1 MTTQNT
7 TTNMTPQSDNTSMES
22 VNFQLPA
29 VVDSSFTSED
39 LADDMEGLQ
48 MSFQRIK
55 IPSGGNLVFEIPTD
69 DPENPN
75 YEKTIEGV
83 LIFHHDANAYWP
95 EGSEYDENTAPLCS
109 SVDGKQGIGEPG
121 GSCVMCAMNQYGTAA
136 EGRGKACKNMRTLYL
151 LQSGECVPIQIS
163 LPPTSLK
170 PFKNFVNQAFLLRRR
185 PSYGSV
191 IQIGL
196 RKENTG
202 GNDYSVA
209 TFRLIE
215 NFEGEQL
222 AQIRSYAEGF
232 KEQIKLTLKQRA
244 ETAKEQLDD
253 GCDYIG
259 MGSQPAGNTEPVY
272 MNQTIDGDREALP
285 A

>member
-1 MTTQNT
+1 MTNQNT
-7 TTNMTPQSDNTSMES
+7 NTTVEPMQ
-22 VNFQLPA
+22 FQLPA
-29 VVDSSFTSED
+29 LVDNTFTSED

-83 LIFHHDANAYWP
+83 LIFHHDSNAYWP
-95 EGSEYDENTAPLCS
+95 EGSEYDDNTAPLCS
-109 SVDGKQGIGEPG
+109 SVDGKHGIGEPG
-121 GSCVMCAMNQYGTAA
+121 GSCAVCALNQYGTAA
-136 EGRGKACKNMRTLYL
+136 EGRGKACKNMRSLYL

-170 PFKNFVNQAFLLRRR
+170 PFKNFINQAFLLRRR

-209 TFRLIE
+209 TFRLLQ

-222 AQIRSYAEGF
+222 AQIRSYAESF
-232 KEQIKLTLKQRA
+232 KEQIKLTLQRRA
-244 ETAKEQLDD
+244 EMAREQMDD
-253 GCDYIG
+253 GYDLVNEN
-259 MGSQPAGNTEPVY
+259 SQTAGTTEPLY

>member
-7 TTNMTPQSDNTSMES
+7 TTQNSNVSMEP

-83 LIFHHDANAYWP
+83 LIFHYDANAYWP

-191 IQIGL
+191 IQLGL
-196 RKENTG
+196 RKENNG

-209 TFRLIE
+209 TFRLVE

-222 AQIRSYAEGF
+222 AQIRTYAEGF
-232 KEQIKLTLKQRA
+232 KEQIKFTLRQRA

-259 MGSQPAGNTEPVY
+259 MGSQPADSAGPVY

>member
-7 TTNMTPQSDNTSMES
+7 STTMEP
-22 VNFQLPA
+22 VNFQLSA
-29 VVDSSFTSED
+29 VMDSSFTSED

-55 IPSGGNLVFEIPTD
+55 IPAGGNLVFEIPTD
-69 DPENPN
+69 DPDNPN
-75 YEKTIEGV
+75 YEKTIDGV
-83 LIFHHDANAYWP
+83 LIYHHDANAYWP

-109 SVDGKQGIGEPG
+109 SVNGKQGIGEPG
-121 GSCVMCAMNQYGTAA
+121 GSCMMCAMNQYGTSA
-136 EGRGKACKNMRTLYL
+136 EGRGKACKNMRMLYL

-196 RKENTG
+196 RKENNG
-202 GNDYSVA
+202 GNDFSVA
-209 TFRLIE
+209 TFRLLE
-215 NFEGEQL
+215 NFEGEDL

-232 KEQIKLTLKQRA
+232 REQIKLTLKQRA
-244 ETAKEQLDD
+244 EMAKEQLDD
-253 GCDYIG
+253 GCDYVNAEPQTTSTTG
-259 MGSQPAGNTEPVY
+259 PVY
-272 MNQTIDGDREALP
+272 MTPAIDGDREALP

>member
-1 MTTQNT
+1 MTTQN
-7 TTNMTPQSDNTSMES
+7 NNTSMEPI
-22 VNFQLPA
+22 NFQLPA

-39 LADDMEGLQ
+39 LADDMDGLQ

-109 SVDGKQGIGEPG
+109 SLDGKQGIGEPG
-121 GSCVMCAMNQYGTAA
+121 GHCAMCAMNQYGTAS
-136 EGRGKACKNMRTLYL
+136 EGRGKACKNMRMLYL

-170 PFKNFVNQAFLLRRR
+170 PFKNFINQAFLLRRR

-209 TFRLIE
+209 TFRLVE

-259 MGSQPAGNTEPVY
+259 MSNQPTGNAEPIY
-272 MNQTIDGDREALP
+272 MNQAIDGDREALP

>member
-1 MTTQNT
+1 MTTQ
-7 TTNMTPQSDNTSMES
+7 TNNTSMEPI
-22 VNFQLPA
+22 NFQLPA

-39 LADDMEGLQ
+39 LADDMDGLQ

-109 SVDGKQGIGEPG
+109 SLDGKLGIGEPG
-121 GSCVMCAMNQYGTAA
+121 GHCAMCAMNQYGTAS
-136 EGRGKACKNMRTLYL
+136 EGRGKACKNMRMLYL

-170 PFKNFVNQAFLLRRR
+170 PFKNFINQAFLLRRR

-209 TFRLIE
+209 TFRLVE

-222 AQIRSYAEGF
+222 VQIRSYAEGF

-259 MGSQPAGNTEPVY
+259 MGTQPAGNAGPIY
-272 MNQTIDGDREALP
+272 MNQAIDGDREALP

>member
-1 MTTQNT
+1 MTTQN
-7 TTNMTPQSDNTSMES
+7 NNTSMEPI
-22 VNFQLPA
+22 NFQLPA
-29 VVDSSFTSED
+29 VVDRSFTSED
-39 LADDMEGLQ
+39 LADDMDGLQ

-109 SVDGKQGIGEPG
+109 SLDGKQGIGEPG
-121 GSCVMCAMNQYGTAA
+121 GHCAMCAMNQYGTAS
-136 EGRGKACKNMRTLYL
+136 EGRGKACKNMRMLYL

-170 PFKNFVNQAFLLRRR
+170 PFKNFINQAFLLRRR

-209 TFRLIE
+209 TFRLVE

-259 MGSQPAGNTEPVY
+259 MGTQPAGNAGPIY
-272 MNQTIDGDREALP
+272 MNQAIDGDREALP

>member
-1 MTTQNT
+1 MTTQN
-7 TTNMTPQSDNTSMES
+7 NSTSMEP

-55 IPSGGNLVFEIPTD
+55 IPSGGNIVFEIPTD
-69 DPENPN
+69 DPDNPN
-75 YEKTIEGV
+75 YVKTVEGV
-83 LIFHHDANAYWP
+83 LIHHHDANAYWP

-121 GSCVMCAMNQYGTAA
+121 GLCAMCGMNQYGTAP
-136 EGRGKACKNMRTLYL
+136 EGRGKACKNMRMLYL
-151 LQSGECVPIQIS
+151 LQSGESIPIQIS

-170 PFKNFVNQAFLLRRR
+170 PFKTFINQAFLLRRR
-185 PSYGSV
+185 PSYSSV

-196 RKENTG
+196 RKENNG

-209 TFRLIE
+209 TFRLIR

-222 AQIRSYAEGF
+222 AQIRSYTESF

-244 ETAKEQLDD
+244 EAAREQLDD
-253 GCDYIG
+253 GCDYI
-259 MGSQPAGNTEPVY
+259 SDDPQPTNTTGPIY
-272 MNQTIDGDREALP
+272 MNPVIDGDREALP

>member
-7 TTNMTPQSDNTSMES
+7 TTQNSNASMEP

>member
-7 TTNMTPQSDNTSMES
+7 TTQNSNASMEP

-191 IQIGL
+191 IQLGL
-196 RKENTG
+196 RKENNG

-209 TFRLIE
+209 TFRLVE

-222 AQIRSYAEGF
+222 AQIRTYAEGF
-232 KEQIKLTLKQRA
+232 KEQIKLTLRQRA

-259 MGSQPAGNTEPVY
+259 MGSQPADSAGPVY

>member
-1 MTTQNT
+1 MTTQNS
-7 TTNMTPQSDNTSMES
+7 NNTSMQP

-55 IPSGGNLVFEIPTD
+55 IPSGGNIVFEIPTD
-69 DPENPN
+69 DPDNPN
-75 YEKTIEGV
+75 YEKTVEGV
-83 LIFHHDANAYWP
+83 LIHHHDANAYWP

-121 GSCVMCAMNQYGTAA
+121 GLCATCALNLYGSAP
-136 EGRGKACKNMRTLYL
+136 EGRGKACKNMRMLYL
-151 LQSGECVPIQIS
+151 LQSGESIPIQIS

-170 PFKNFVNQAFLLRRR
+170 PFKTFINQAFLLRRR
-185 PSYGSV
+185 PSYSSV

-196 RKENTG
+196 RKENNG

-209 TFRLIE
+209 TFRLVG

-222 AQIRSYAEGF
+222 AQIRSYTESF

-244 ETAKEQLDD
+244 EAAREQLDD
-253 GCDYIG
+253 GCDYISED
-259 MGSQPAGNTEPVY
+259 SQPTNTTGLIY
-272 MNQTIDGDREALP
+272 MNPVIDGDREALP

>member
-7 TTNMTPQSDNTSMES
+7 TTQNSNASMEL

-136 EGRGKACKNMRTLYL
+136 EGRGKACKNMRMLYL

-191 IQIGL
+191 IQLGL
-196 RKENTG
+196 RKENNG

-209 TFRLIE
+209 TFRLVE

-222 AQIRSYAEGF
+222 AQIRTYAEGF
-232 KEQIKLTLKQRA
+232 KEQIKLTLRQRA

-259 MGSQPAGNTEPVY
+259 MGSQPAGSAGPVY

>member
-1 MTTQNT
+1 MTTQN
-7 TTNMTPQSDNTSMES
+7 NSTSMEPIT
-22 VNFQLPA
+22 FQLPA
-29 VVDSSFTSED
+29 VMDSSFTSED

-48 MSFQRIK
+48 MNFQRIK

-69 DPENPN
+69 NPENPN

-83 LIFHHDANAYWP
+83 LIYHHDANAYWP

-109 SVDGKQGIGEPG
+109 SVNGKQGIGEPG
-121 GSCVMCAMNQYGTAA
+121 GLCVMCGMNQYGTAP
-136 EGRGKACKNMRTLYL
+136 EGRGKACKNMRMLYL
-151 LQSGECVPIQIS
+151 LRSGECVPIQIS

-170 PFKNFVNQAFLLRRR
+170 PFKTFINQAFLLRRR

-191 IQIGL
+191 IQLGL

-209 TFRLIE
+209 TFRLIA
-215 NFEGEQL
+215 NFEGEEL

-244 ETAKEQLDD
+244 ETAREQFDD
-253 GCDYIG
+253 GCDYV
-259 MGSQPAGNTEPVY
+259 STSSRPAGAVY
-272 MNQTIDGDREALP
+272 MTPSIDGDREALP

>member
-1 MTTQNT
+1 MTTQN
-7 TTNMTPQSDNTSMES
+7 NNTSMEPI
-22 VNFQLPA
+22 NFQLPA

-39 LADDMEGLQ
+39 LADDMDGLQ

-109 SVDGKQGIGEPG
+109 SLDGKQGIGEPG
-121 GSCVMCAMNQYGTAA
+121 GHCAMCAMNQYGTAS
-136 EGRGKACKNMRTLYL
+136 EGRGKACKNMRMLYL

-170 PFKNFVNQAFLLRRR
+170 PFKNFINQAFLLRRR

-209 TFRLIE
+209 TFRLVE

-222 AQIRSYAEGF
+222 VQIRSYAEGF

-259 MGSQPAGNTEPVY
+259 MGTQPAGNAGPIY
-272 MNQTIDGDREALP
+272 MNQAIDGDREALP

>member
-1 MTTQNT
+1 MSNLNNT
-7 TTNMTPQSDNTSMES
+7 TTMEP

-29 VVDSSFTSED
+29 VVDTTFTSED

-69 DPENPN
+69 DPDNPN
-75 YEKTIEGV
+75 YEKTVEGV
-83 LIFHHDANAYWP
+83 LIHHHDANAYWP

-121 GSCVMCAMNQYGTAA
+121 GLCATCALNLYGSAP
-136 EGRGKACKNMRTLYL
+136 EGRGKACKNMRMLYL
-151 LQSGECVPIQIS
+151 LQSGESIPIQIS

-170 PFKNFVNQAFLLRRR
+170 PFKTFINQAFLLRRR
-185 PSYGSV
+185 PSYSSV

-196 RKENTG
+196 RKENNG

-209 TFRLIE
+209 TFRLVS

-222 AQIRSYAEGF
+222 AQIRSYAESF
-232 KEQIKLTLKQRA
+232 KEQIKLTLKQRE
-244 ETAKEQLDD
+244 ETAREQLDD
-253 GCDYIG
+253 GCDYISE
-259 MGSQPAGNTEPVY
+259 GSQSNSTAEPIY
-272 MNQTIDGDREALP
+272 MNPTIDGDREALP

>member
-1 MTTQNT
+1 MTTQN
-7 TTNMTPQSDNTSMES
+7 NSTSMEP

-55 IPSGGNLVFEIPTD
+55 IPSGGNIVFEIPTD
-69 DPENPN
+69 DPDNPN
-75 YEKTIEGV
+75 YVKTVEGV
-83 LIFHHDANAYWP
+83 LIHHHDANAYWP
-95 EGSEYDENTAPLCS
+95 EGSEYNENTAPLCS

-121 GSCVMCAMNQYGTAA
+121 GLCAMCGMNQYGTAP
-136 EGRGKACKNMRTLYL
+136 EGRGKACKNMRMLYL
-151 LQSGECVPIQIS
+151 LQSGESIPIQIS

-170 PFKNFVNQAFLLRRR
+170 PFKTFINQAFLLRRR
-185 PSYGSV
+185 PSYSNV

-196 RKENTG
+196 RKENNG

-209 TFRLIE
+209 TFRLIG

-222 AQIRSYAEGF
+222 AQIRSYTGSF

-244 ETAKEQLDD
+244 EAAREQLDD
-253 GCDYIG
+253 GCDYISED
-259 MGSQPAGNTEPVY
+259 SQPTNTTGPIY
-272 MNQTIDGDREALP
+272 MNPVIDGDREALP

>member
-1 MTTQNT
+1 MTNQNT
-7 TTNMTPQSDNTSMES
+7 NTTVEPMQ
-22 VNFQLPA
+22 FQLPA
-29 VVDSSFTSED
+29 LVDNTFTSED

-83 LIFHHDANAYWP
+83 LIFHHDSNAYWP
-95 EGSEYDENTAPLCS
+95 EGSEYDDNTAPLCS
-109 SVDGKQGIGEPG
+109 SVDGKHGIGEPG
-121 GSCVMCAMNQYGTAA
+121 GSCAVCALNQYGTAA
-136 EGRGKACKNMRTLYL
+136 EGRGKACKNMRSLYL

-170 PFKNFVNQAFLLRRR
+170 PFKNFINQAFLLRRR

-209 TFRLIE
+209 TFRLLQ

-222 AQIRSYAEGF
+222 AQIRSYAESF
-232 KEQIKLTLKQRA
+232 KEQIKLTLQRRA
-244 ETAKEQLDD
+244 EMFREQMDD
-253 GCDYIG
+253 GYDLVNEN
-259 MGSQPAGNTEPVY
+259 SQTAGTTEPLY

>member
-1 MTTQNT
+1 MTNQNT
-7 TTNMTPQSDNTSMES
+7 NTTVEPMQ
-22 VNFQLPA
+22 FQLPA
-29 VVDSSFTSED
+29 LVDNTFTSED

-75 YEKTIEGV
+75 YEKTLEGV
-83 LIFHHDANAYWP
+83 LIFHHDSNAYWP
-95 EGSEYDENTAPLCS
+95 EGSEYDDNTAPLCS
-109 SVDGKQGIGEPG
+109 SVDGKHGIGEPG
-121 GSCVMCAMNQYGTAA
+121 GSCAVCALNQYGTAA
-136 EGRGKACKNMRTLYL
+136 TGSGKACKNMRSLYL

-170 PFKNFVNQAFLLRRR
+170 PFKNFINQAFLLRRR

-209 TFRLIE
+209 TFRLVQ

-222 AQIRSYAEGF
+222 AQIRSYAESF
-232 KEQIKLTLKQRA
+232 KEQIKLTLQRRA
-244 ETAKEQLDD
+244 EMAKEQMDEGYDLVNESPQAP
-253 GCDYIG
+253 GT
-259 MGSQPAGNTEPVY
+259 AEPLY

>member
-7 TTNMTPQSDNTSMES
+7 NATMEPL
-22 VNFQLPA
+22 NFQLPA
-29 VVDSSFTSED
+29 VMDSNFTPED

-55 IPSGGNLVFEIPTD
+55 IPAGGNLVFEIPTD
-69 DPENPN
+69 DPDNPN

-83 LIFHHDANAYWP
+83 LIYHHDANAYWP

-121 GSCVMCAMNQYGTAA
+121 GSCVMCAMNQYGTSS
-136 EGRGKACKNMRTLYL
+136 EGRGKACKNMRILYL
-151 LQSGECVPIQIS
+151 LQSGEYVPIQIS

-170 PFKNFVNQAFLLRRR
+170 PFRNFANQTFLLRCR
-185 PSYGSV
+185 PSYSCV

-196 RKENTG
+196 KKENNG

-209 TFRLIE
+209 TFRLLK
-215 NFEGEQL
+215 NFEGEDL
-222 AQIRSYAEGF
+222 AQIRFYAEGF
-232 KEQIKLTLKQRA
+232 KEQIKLALKQRA
-244 ETAKEQLDD
+244 DMAKEQLDD
-253 GCDYIG
+253 GYDYINAD
-259 MGSQPAGNTEPVY
+259 SQPICSADPVY
-272 MNQTIDGDREALP
+272 MPPTIDGDREALP

>member
-1 MTTQNT
+1 MTTQN
-7 TTNMTPQSDNTSMES
+7 NSTSMEP

-55 IPSGGNLVFEIPTD
+55 IPSGGNIVFEIPTD
-69 DPENPN
+69 DPDNPN
-75 YEKTIEGV
+75 YVKTVEGV
-83 LIFHHDANAYWP
+83 LIHHHDANAYWP

-121 GSCVMCAMNQYGTAA
+121 GLCAMCGMNQYGTAP
-136 EGRGKACKNMRTLYL
+136 EGRGKACKNMRMLYL
-151 LQSGECVPIQIS
+151 LQSGESIPIQIS

-170 PFKNFVNQAFLLRRR
+170 PFKTFINQAFLLRRR
-185 PSYGSV
+185 PSYSSV

-196 RKENTG
+196 RKENNG

-209 TFRLIE
+209 TFRLIG

-222 AQIRSYAEGF
+222 AQIRSYTGSF

-244 ETAKEQLDD
+244 EAAREQLDD
-253 GCDYIG
+253 GCDYI
-259 MGSQPAGNTEPVY
+259 SDDPQPTNTTGPIY
-272 MNQTIDGDREALP
+272 MNPVIDGDREALP

>member
-1 MTTQNT
+1 MTMQN
-7 TTNMTPQSDNTSMES
+7 NTSMEPIS
-22 VNFQLPA
+22 FQLPA
-29 VVDSSFTSED
+29 VMDSSFTSED

-48 MSFQRIK
+48 MNFQRIK

-83 LIFHHDANAYWP
+83 LLFHHDANAYWP

-109 SVDGKQGIGEPG
+109 SVNGKQGIGEPG
-121 GSCVMCAMNQYGTAA
+121 GLCAMCGMNQYGTAS
-136 EGRGKACKNMRTLYL
+136 EGRGKACKNMRMLYL

-170 PFKNFVNQAFLLRRR
+170 PFKTFINQAFLLRRR

-191 IQIGL
+191 IQLGL

-209 TFRLIE
+209 TFRLIA
-215 NFEGEQL
+215 NFEGEEL

-244 ETAKEQLDD
+244 ETAREQFDD
-253 GCDYIG
+253 GCDYISA
-259 MGSQPAGNTEPVY
+259 GSQSANATAPVY
-272 MNQTIDGDREALP
+272 MTPAIDGDREALP

>member
-1 MTTQNT
+1 MTNQNT
-7 TTNMTPQSDNTSMES
+7 NTTVEPMQ
-22 VNFQLPA
+22 FQLPA
-29 VVDSSFTSED
+29 LVDNTFTSED

-83 LIFHHDANAYWP
+83 LIFHHDSNAYWP
-95 EGSEYDENTAPLCS
+95 EGSEYDDNTAPLCS
-109 SVDGKQGIGEPG
+109 SVDGKHGIGEPG
-121 GSCVMCAMNQYGTAA
+121 GSCAICALNQYGTAA
-136 EGRGKACKNMRTLYL
+136 EGRGKACKNMRSLYL

-170 PFKNFVNQAFLLRRR
+170 PFKNFINQAFLLRRR

-209 TFRLIE
+209 TFRLLQ

-222 AQIRSYAEGF
+222 AQIRSYAESF
-232 KEQIKLTLKQRA
+232 KEQIKLTLQRRA
-244 ETAKEQLDD
+244 EMAREQMDD
-253 GCDYIG
+253 GYDLVNESPQAPG
-259 MGSQPAGNTEPVY
+259 TAEPLY

>member
-7 TTNMTPQSDNTSMES
+7 NTTMEP

-29 VVDSSFTSED
+29 VMDNSFTSED
-39 LADDMEGLQ
+39 LADDMDGLQ

-55 IPSGGNLVFEIPTD
+55 IPAGGNLVFEIPTD
-69 DPENPN
+69 DPDNPN

-109 SVDGKQGIGEPG
+109 SVNGKQGIGEPG
-121 GSCVMCAMNQYGTAA
+121 GSCVICAMNQYGTSA
-136 EGRGKACKNMRTLYL
+136 EGRGKACKNMRMLYL

-191 IQIGL
+191 IQLGL
-196 RKENTG
+196 RKENNG

-209 TFRLIE
+209 TFRLLE
-215 NFEGEQL
+215 NFEGEDL
-222 AQIRSYAEGF
+222 AQIRSYAEDF
-232 KEQIKLTLKQRA
+232 REQIKLTLKQRA
-244 ETAKEQLDD
+244 EMAKEQLDD
-253 GCDYIG
+253 GCDYVNAESQTA
-259 MGSQPAGNTEPVY
+259 GSTGPVY
-272 MNQTIDGDREALP
+272 MTPAIDGDREALP

>member
-1 MTTQNT
+1 MTTQN
-7 TTNMTPQSDNTSMES
+7 NSTSMEP

-55 IPSGGNLVFEIPTD
+55 IPSGGNIVFEIPTD
-69 DPENPN
+69 DPDNPN
-75 YEKTIEGV
+75 YVKTVEGV
-83 LIFHHDANAYWP
+83 LIHHHDTNAYWP

-121 GSCVMCAMNQYGTAA
+121 GLCAMCGMNQYGTAP
-136 EGRGKACKNMRTLYL
+136 EGRGKACKNMRMLYL
-151 LQSGECVPIQIS
+151 LQSGESIPIQIS

-170 PFKNFVNQAFLLRRR
+170 PFKTFINQAFLLRRR
-185 PSYGSV
+185 PSYSSV

-196 RKENTG
+196 RKENNG

-209 TFRLIE
+209 TFRLIG

-222 AQIRSYAEGF
+222 AQIRSYTESF

-244 ETAKEQLDD
+244 EAAREQLDD
-253 GCDYIG
+253 GCDYISED
-259 MGSQPAGNTEPVY
+259 SQPTNTTGPIY
-272 MNQTIDGDREALP
+272 MNPVIDGDREALP

>member
-1 MTTQNT
+1 MQN
-7 TTNMTPQSDNTSMES
+7 NTSMEPIS
-22 VNFQLPA
+22 FQLPA
-29 VVDSSFTSED
+29 VMDSSFTSED

-48 MSFQRIK
+48 MNFQRIK

-83 LIFHHDANAYWP
+83 LLFHHDSNAYWP

-109 SVDGKQGIGEPG
+109 SVNGKQGIGEPG
-121 GSCVMCAMNQYGTAA
+121 GLCAMCGMNQYGTAS
-136 EGRGKACKNMRTLYL
+136 EGRGKACKNMRMLYL

-170 PFKNFVNQAFLLRRR
+170 PFKTFINQAFLLRRR

-191 IQIGL
+191 IQLGL

-209 TFRLIE
+209 TFRLIA
-215 NFEGEQL
+215 NFEGEEL

-244 ETAKEQLDD
+244 ETAREQFDD
-253 GCDYIG
+253 GCDYISA
-259 MGSQPAGNTEPVY
+259 GSQSANATAPVY
-272 MNQTIDGDREALP
+272 MTPAIDGDREALP

>member
-7 TTNMTPQSDNTSMES
+7 NTSMEPI
-22 VNFQLPA
+22 NFQLPA

-39 LADDMEGLQ
+39 LADDMDGLQ

-109 SVDGKQGIGEPG
+109 SLDGKQGIGEPG
-121 GSCVMCAMNQYGTAA
+121 GHCAMCAMNQYGTAS
-136 EGRGKACKNMRTLYL
+136 EGRGKACKNMRMLYL

-170 PFKNFVNQAFLLRRR
+170 PFKNFINQAFLLRRR

-209 TFRLIE
+209 TFRLVE

-222 AQIRSYAEGF
+222 VQIRSYAEGF

-259 MGSQPAGNTEPVY
+259 MGTQPAGNAGPIY
-272 MNQTIDGDREALP
+272 MNQAIDGDREALP

>member
-1 MTTQNT
+1 MTTQN
-7 TTNMTPQSDNTSMES
+7 NSTSMEP

-55 IPSGGNLVFEIPTD
+55 IPSGGNIVFEIPTD
-69 DPENPN
+69 DPDNPN
-75 YEKTIEGV
+75 YVKTVEGV
-83 LIFHHDANAYWP
+83 LIHHHDANAYWP

-121 GSCVMCAMNQYGTAA
+121 GLCAMCGMNQYGTAP
-136 EGRGKACKNMRTLYL
+136 EGRGKACKNMRMLYL
-151 LQSGECVPIQIS
+151 LQSGESIPIQIS

-170 PFKNFVNQAFLLRRR
+170 PFKTFINQAFLLRRR
-185 PSYGSV
+185 PSYSSV

-196 RKENTG
+196 RKENNG

-209 TFRLIE
+209 TFRLIG

-222 AQIRSYAEGF
+222 AQIRSYTESF

-244 ETAKEQLDD
+244 EAAREQLDD
-253 GCDYIG
+253 GCDYI
-259 MGSQPAGNTEPVY
+259 SDDPQPTNNTGPIY
-272 MNQTIDGDREALP
+272 MNPVIDGDREALP

>member
-1 MTTQNT
+1 MTTQN
-7 TTNMTPQSDNTSMES
+7 NSTSMEP

-55 IPSGGNLVFEIPTD
+55 IPSGGNIVFEIPTD
-69 DPENPN
+69 DPDNPN
-75 YEKTIEGV
+75 YVKTVEGV
-83 LIFHHDANAYWP
+83 LIHHHDANAYWP

-121 GSCVMCAMNQYGTAA
+121 GLCAMCGMNQYGTAP
-136 EGRGKACKNMRTLYL
+136 EGRGKACKNMRMLYL
-151 LQSGECVPIQIS
+151 LQSGESIPIQIS

-170 PFKNFVNQAFLLRRR
+170 PFKTFINQAFLLRRR
-185 PSYGSV
+185 PSYSSV

-196 RKENTG
+196 RKENNG

-209 TFRLIE
+209 TFRLIG

-222 AQIRSYAEGF
+222 AQIRSYTGSF

-244 ETAKEQLDD
+244 EAAREQLDD
-253 GCDYIG
+253 GCDYISED
-259 MGSQPAGNTEPVY
+259 SQPTNTTGPIY
-272 MNQTIDGDREALP
+272 MNPVIDGDREALP

>member
-1 MTTQNT
+1 MTNQNT
-7 TTNMTPQSDNTSMES
+7 NTTVEPMQ
-22 VNFQLPA
+22 FQLPA
-29 VVDSSFTSED
+29 LVDNTFTSED

-69 DPENPN
+69 APENPN

-83 LIFHHDANAYWP
+83 LIFHHDSNAYWP

-109 SVDGKQGIGEPG
+109 SVDGKHGIGEPG
-121 GSCVMCAMNQYGTAA
+121 GSCAVCALNQYGTAA
-136 EGRGKACKNMRTLYL
+136 EGRGKACKNMRSLYL

-170 PFKNFVNQAFLLRRR
+170 PFKNFINQAFLLRRR

-209 TFRLIE
+209 TFRLLQ
-215 NFEGEQL
+215 NFDGEQL
-222 AQIRSYAEGF
+222 AQIRSYAESF
-232 KEQIKLTLKQRA
+232 KEQIKLTLQRRA
-244 ETAKEQLDD
+244 EMTREQMDD
-253 GCDYIG
+253 GYDLVNE
-259 MGSQPAGNTEPVY
+259 SPQVTENTEPLC
-272 MNQTIDGDREALP
+272 MNQVMAN
-285 A
+285 

>member
-1 MTTQNT
+1 MTMQN
-7 TTNMTPQSDNTSMES
+7 NTSMEPIS
-22 VNFQLPA
+22 FQLPA
-29 VVDSSFTSED
+29 VMDSSFTSED

-48 MSFQRIK
+48 MNFQRIK
-55 IPSGGNLVFEIPTD
+55 IPSGGNLVFEFPTD

-83 LIFHHDANAYWP
+83 LLFHHDSNAYWP

-109 SVDGKQGIGEPG
+109 SVNGKQGIGEPG
-121 GSCVMCAMNQYGTAA
+121 GLCAMCGMNQYGTAS
-136 EGRGKACKNMRTLYL
+136 EGRGKACKNMRMLYL

-170 PFKNFVNQAFLLRRR
+170 PFKTFINQAFLLRRR

-191 IQIGL
+191 IQLGL

-209 TFRLIE
+209 TFRLIA
-215 NFEGEQL
+215 NFEGEEL

-244 ETAKEQLDD
+244 ETAREQFDD
-253 GCDYIG
+253 GCDYISA
-259 MGSQPAGNTEPVY
+259 GSQSANATAPVY
-272 MNQTIDGDREALP
+272 MTPAIDGDREALP

>member
-1 MTTQNT
+1 MTTQN
-7 TTNMTPQSDNTSMES
+7 NNTSMEPI
-22 VNFQLPA
+22 NFQLPA

-39 LADDMEGLQ
+39 LADDMDGLQ

-109 SVDGKQGIGEPG
+109 SLDGKQGIGEPG
-121 GSCVMCAMNQYGTAA
+121 GHCAMCAMNQYGTAS
-136 EGRGKACKNMRTLYL
+136 EGRGKACKNMRMLYL

-170 PFKNFVNQAFLLRRR
+170 PFKTFINQAFLLRRR

-209 TFRLIE
+209 TFRLVE

-259 MGSQPAGNTEPVY
+259 MGTQTAGNAERIY
-272 MNQTIDGDREALP
+272 MNQAINGDREALP

>member
-7 TTNMTPQSDNTSMES
+7 TTQNSNASMEP

-69 DPENPN
+69 DPENPD

-209 TFRLIE
+209 TFRLVE

-232 KEQIKLTLKQRA
+232 KEQIKLTLRQRA

-259 MGSQPAGNTEPVY
+259 MGSQPAGSAGPVY

>member
-1 MTTQNT
+1 MTTQ
-7 TTNMTPQSDNTSMES
+7 TNNTSMEPI
-22 VNFQLPA
+22 NFQLPA

-39 LADDMEGLQ
+39 LADDMDGLQ

-109 SVDGKQGIGEPG
+109 SLDGKQGIGEPG
-121 GSCVMCAMNQYGTAA
+121 GHCAMCAMNQYGTAS
-136 EGRGKACKNMRTLYL
+136 EGRGKACKNMRMLYL
-151 LQSGECVPIQIS
+151 LQSGECVPIQIF

-170 PFKNFVNQAFLLRRR
+170 PFKNFINQAFLLRRR

-209 TFRLIE
+209 TFRLVE

-259 MGSQPAGNTEPVY
+259 MGTQPAGNAGSIY
-272 MNQTIDGDREALP
+272 MNQAIDGDREALP

>member
-7 TTNMTPQSDNTSMES
+7 TTQNSNASMEP

-209 TFRLIE
+209 TFRLVE

-259 MGSQPAGNTEPVY
+259 GMGSQPAGNAGPIY
-272 MNQTIDGDREALP
+272 MDQTIDGDREALP

>member
-1 MTTQNT
+1 MTNQNT
-7 TTNMTPQSDNTSMES
+7 STTMEP

-29 VVDSSFTSED
+29 VMDSNFTSED

-55 IPSGGNLVFEIPTD
+55 IPAGGNLVFEIPTD
-69 DPENPN
+69 DPDNPN
-75 YEKTIEGV
+75 YEKTIDGV
-83 LIFHHDANAYWP
+83 LIYHHDANAYWP

-109 SVDGKQGIGEPG
+109 SVNGKQGIGEPG
-121 GSCVMCAMNQYGTAA
+121 GSCAMCAMNQYGTSA
-136 EGRGKACKNMRTLYL
+136 EGRGKACKNMRMLYL

-196 RKENTG
+196 RKGNNG

-209 TFRLIE
+209 TFRLLE
-215 NFEGEQL
+215 NFEGEDL

-232 KEQIKLTLKQRA
+232 REQIKLTLKQRA
-244 ETAKEQLDD
+244 EMAKEQLDD
-253 GCDYIG
+253 GCDYVNAEP
-259 MGSQPAGNTEPVY
+259 QTAGTTGPVY
-272 MNQTIDGDREALP
+272 MTPAIDGDREALP